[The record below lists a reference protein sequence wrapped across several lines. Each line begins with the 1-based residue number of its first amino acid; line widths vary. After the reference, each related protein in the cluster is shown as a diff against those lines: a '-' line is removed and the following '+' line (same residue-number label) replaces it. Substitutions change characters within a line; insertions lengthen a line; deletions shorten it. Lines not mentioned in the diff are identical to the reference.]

1 MQENQLKYR
10 SIEKCKQ
17 YRVALQPYFR
27 NRRGGDIIAAH
38 TGDEKRVYEVEEIQE
53 ILHIG
58 RTKVYEFIKAVYRE
72 QKPFKVI
79 KIGNIY
85 RIPKAS
91 FDKWLDEDKQL
102 EIDYLDNHRH
112 LLTRPEDLWQG
123 AYMTKCA
130 YRHLP
135 FIRRYYNEAA
145 NKGERNN
152 LL

>member
-85 RIPKAS
+85 RIPKTS
-91 FDKWLDEDKQL
+91 FDKWLDEDKQI
-102 EIDYLDNHRH
+102 EI
-112 LLTRPEDLWQG
+112 
-123 AYMTKCA
+123 
-130 YRHLP
+130 
-135 FIRRYYNEAA
+135 A
-145 NKGERNN
+145 N
-152 LL
+152 LIIIDTC